1 VRHRGAAPLPPQRTR
16 CAAGAW
22 STATGNDGQ
31 DAERGG
37 GKSLASSGFPCLRR
51 PRFTELHRAGRDRRL
66 VPSRKASA
74 RQPRARVSHARAH
87 VRAARAQLKSLA
99 DSGVRDRPLARW
111 GTALDVGEA
120 VAFLCSPRGAFITGA
135 ALPVDGGRHLVG
147 TMPAARKQVTA
158 ADVAAPHAPAD
169 NPIPAGGSPSPT
181 LASG

>member
-1 VRHRGAAPLPPQRTR
+1 MARASRGPGAAPPACTGLTFRDPQR
-16 CAAGAW
+16 AGY
-22 STATGNDGQ
+22 
-31 DAERGG
+31 E
-37 GKSLASSGFPCLRR
+37 
-51 PRFTELHRAGRDRRL
+51 RRL
-66 VPSRKASA
+66 VPPKRASA
-74 RQPRARVSHARAH
+74 RQLRARAH
-87 VRAARAQLKSLA
+87 ERAVRSQLKSLA

-158 ADVAAPHAPAD
+158 ADVAAPAAPAE